1 MTSSSAWLPEFEQEM
16 KNTRRALERVPWGEA
31 DFRPHERS
39 MSLGQLALHLVEIT
53 SWVVV
58 MFEKEELDFAS
69 YVAPDPVG
77 STEEL
82 VQRFDAQV
90 ARGREV
96 LQGASED
103 SWLLPW
109 TLRSGEHRIF
119 TLPRTLALRSFVL
132 SHLIHHRGQLTVYFR
147 LLGVPVPA
155 LYGPSAD
162 EA

>member
-1 MTSSSAWLPEFEQEM
+1 MTVSSAWLPEFEQEM
-16 KNTRRALERVPWGEA
+16 KNTRRALERVPWGNA

-39 MSLGQLALHLVEIT
+39 MSLGQLALHLVEIP
-53 SWVVV
+53 SWVAVI
-58 MFEKEELDFAS
+58 FEKEELDLSS
-69 YVAPDPVG
+69 YAAPGPVG

-82 VQRFDAQV
+82 VQRFDAEV
-90 ARGREV
+90 TRGREV

-109 TLRSGEHRIF
+109 TLRSGEHVIF
-119 TLPRTLALRSFVL
+119 TLPRMAVLRSLVF